1 MKIIKILIAGCFSCV
16 ASLSMGAVDVLS
28 FGAKGDGK
36 TLDTAAIQKA
46 IDKAAE
52 RGGEVRFSTG
62 TYLTGTLVLKDNVT
76 LYLERGAV
84 LLASTRLEDYPPT
97 PSRYISHINRYTHS
111 SLIYAEGVK
120 NISIIGE
127 GIIDGQGTHPNF
139 KADEKDELK
148 SILRRPYIIRVIS
161 CDRVN
166 INGVTL
172 RNSPAWMQ
180 HYLDCS
186 NLLVD
191 GITVFNHGN
200 YNNDG
205 IDIDNCKNV
214 RIVNSCFDTDD
225 DAICFKT
232 TNAIGKCENVVVAN
246 CVIASNCNALKWGTE
261 TNGAFL
267 NFTVNNCSLWRSDY
281 STIYPR
287 NERTLGAIALET
299 VDGALV
305 DGIHID
311 NIVSNGFMTPI
322 FIRLADRGRN
332 YYDGGPSQPA
342 GILRNVSISNMT
354 ARMHGLV
361 TSSISGL
368 ADHPVQ
374 NVSLENIHIICEGG
388 GSEEDAFRRNIGDR
402 NKEYPET
409 LIFADVPAYGLF
421 VRNVEGLRMQNMFLE
436 VQNKDPRSALYCEN
450 VANMSLHCFTFGNP
464 ADEAPLIILNQC
476 RNIQISGNLP
486 IGHNDNML
494 QVEGTDSSHILL
506 YNNDLSVYKKPVVFE
521 RGAGKEAVRLTGN
534 F

>member
-1 MKIIKILIAGCFSCV
+1 M
-16 ASLSMGAVDVLS
+16 AVGL
-28 FGAKGDGK
+28 F
-36 TLDTAAIQKA
+36 
-46 IDKAAE
+46 
-52 RGGEVRFSTG
+52 
-62 TYLTGTLVLKDNVT
+62 Y
-76 LYLERGAV
+76 
-84 LLASTRLEDYPPT
+84 
-97 PSRYISHINRYTHS
+97 H
-111 SLIYAEGVK
+111 
-120 NISIIGE
+120 
-127 GIIDGQGTHPNF
+127 
-139 KADEKDELK
+139 
-148 SILRRPYIIRVIS
+148 
-161 CDRVN
+161 
-166 INGVTL
+166 
-172 RNSPAWMQ
+172 
-180 HYLDCS
+180 
-186 NLLVD
+186 
-191 GITVFNHGN
+191 
-200 YNNDG
+200 
-205 IDIDNCKNV
+205 
-214 RIVNSCFDTDD
+214 
-225 DAICFKT
+225 
-232 TNAIGKCENVVVAN
+232 
-246 CVIASNCNALKWGTE
+246 
-261 TNGAFL
+261 
-267 NFTVNNCSLWRSDY
+267 
-281 STIYPR
+281 YPR

-342 GILRNVSISNMT
+342 GILRNVSILNMT

-486 IGHNDNML
+486 IGHNDNLL